1 MTISER
7 LHAEKM
13 KAFFDLA
20 DQSGD
25 TMISRKKWKDVMASH
40 LESMIQIAP
49 LELFGIE
56 VALCEQKVCCSI
68 VPVIF
73 CGTS

>member
-1 MTISER
+1 
-7 LHAEKM
+7 M

-40 LESMIQIAP
+40 LEPMEAMEPMEAKSH
-49 LELFGIE
+49 LNGIE
-56 VALCEQKVCCSI
+56 DL
-68 VPVIF
+68 
-73 CGTS
+73 